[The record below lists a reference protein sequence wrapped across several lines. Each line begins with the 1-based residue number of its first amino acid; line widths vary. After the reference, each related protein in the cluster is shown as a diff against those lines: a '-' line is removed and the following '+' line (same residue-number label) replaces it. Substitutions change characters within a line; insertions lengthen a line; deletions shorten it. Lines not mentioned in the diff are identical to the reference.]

1 MQSRVT
7 EAHRINKLNQR
18 FGTFVNKTNF
28 CSAYSNNIH
37 EIQQLQINK
46 WYALLMINIR

>member
-18 FGTFVNKTNF
+18 FGTFVSKTNF

-37 EIQQLQINK
+37 EIQQLQINNC
-46 WYALLMINIR
+46 YALLMINIR